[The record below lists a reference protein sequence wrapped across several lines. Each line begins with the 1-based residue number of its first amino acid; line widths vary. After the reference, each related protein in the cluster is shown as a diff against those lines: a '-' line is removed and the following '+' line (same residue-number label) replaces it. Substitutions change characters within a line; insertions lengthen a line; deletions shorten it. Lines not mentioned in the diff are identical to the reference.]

1 MVKNI
6 ENKKNLAALNF
17 KELISKQLKLIALTS
32 LEMTG
37 IPVISELKNEASK
50 TDFNMNP
57 KEKLNEWQPFHMVYE
72 LRISKNVLVLL
83 ITFRIR

>member
-1 MVKNI
+1 
-6 ENKKNLAALNF
+6 
-17 KELISKQLKLIALTS
+17 
-32 LEMTG
+32 MTG

-83 ITFRIR
+83 ITFRIRWSCMFKGENVNIGRETDQAVCWLFRFV

>member
-1 MVKNI
+1 
-6 ENKKNLAALNF
+6 
-17 KELISKQLKLIALTS
+17 
-32 LEMTG
+32 MTG

-72 LRISKNVLVLL
+72 LRISKKVLVLL
-83 ITFRIR
+83 LVFRTHISVMFKGENVNIGYETDQAVCWLFRFV